1 MLQEVMTKPG
11 EIIFREIPVPEI
23 TEDQV
28 LVKIM
33 RIGICGSDIHVYH
46 GKHPFTKYPVTQGHE
61 VSGEIVKLGDKVTQ
75 FHVGQKITIEPQ
87 VYCGHCYPCRH
98 GKYNLCEELKVM
110 GFQTTGTAS
119 EYFAVDA
126 SKVTPIPEEMSYEE
140 GAMIEPLAVAVHG
153 VKQMGDVTGMNIVVI
168 GAGPI
173 GNLVAQTAKGMGAAK
188 VMITDV
194 SDLRLEKAKECGIDV
209 CVNTKNKDFGEA
221 MVEAFGP
228 DKADVIY
235 DCAGNNITMG
245 QAIKYARKGS
255 VIVLVAVFAG
265 MAEID
270 LAVANDH
277 ELDIKSTMMYRHDD
291 YVDAIRLVNE
301 KKVHLQPLISKVFP
315 FRDYLKAYQY
325 IDDNR
330 ETTMKVIINVQEQEG
345 DTMDNKYG
353 VTGIAH
359 IGIPTNDMEKT
370 IEFYRN
376 LGFQVL
382 LETYN
387 EKACEKVAFLQLQ
400 NYCIETFENHQAVMA
415 DGAYQHV
422 ALDVA
427 DINAAYD
434 RICAEG
440 HKIITNGIEALP
452 FWENGV
458 KFFMIKGPNEE
469 KIEFCQKL

>member
-1 MLQEVMTKPG
+1 MIQQVMTNPG
-11 EIIFREIPVPEI
+11 EIIFREVPVPKVGD
-23 TEDQV
+23 DQV

-33 RIGICGSDIHVYH
+33 NIDICGSDIHVYH

-61 VSGEIVKLGDKVTQ
+61 VSGEITELGKNVTGFQ
-75 FHVGQKITIEPQ
+75 VGQKVTIEPQ

-140 GAMIEPLAVAVHG
+140 GAMIEPLAVAVHA
-153 VKQMGDVTGMNIVVI
+153 VKQMGDVKGMNIAVL

-173 GNLVAQTAKGMGAAK
+173 GNLVAQSAKGMGAAK

-209 CVNTKNKDFGEA
+209 CVNTKEKDFGEA

-245 QAIKYARKGS
+245 QAI
-255 VIVLVAVFAG
+255 VLVAVFAD
-265 MAEID
+265 MATID

-291 YVDAIRLVNE
+291 YVDAIDLVNAE
-301 KKVHLQPLISKVFP
+301 KVHLRPLISKTFA
-315 FRDYLKAYQY
+315 FKDYLKAYQY
-325 IDDNR
+325 IDANR
-330 ETTMKVIINVQEQEG
+330 ETTMKVIINVQE
-345 DTMDNKYG
+345 K
-353 VTGIAH
+353 
-359 IGIPTNDMEKT
+359 
-370 IEFYRN
+370 
-376 LGFQVL
+376 
-382 LETYN
+382 
-387 EKACEKVAFLQLQ
+387 
-400 NYCIETFENHQAVMA
+400 
-415 DGAYQHV
+415 
-422 ALDVA
+422 
-427 DINAAYD
+427 
-434 RICAEG
+434 
-440 HKIITNGIEALP
+440 
-452 FWENGV
+452 
-458 KFFMIKGPNEE
+458 
-469 KIEFCQKL
+469 